1 MADELPAR
9 FRRKLEKEYALLKA
23 RVAVASG
30 RRGAQR
36 WIFGH
41 VSDEV
46 WLDLNTAGYRRHAIL
61 RDVLPGLPP
70 ERDQKGFI
78 GSTGDRAL
86 REAFLAYRFWKERA
100 RRHGRPIGPRSRLLD
115 FGTGWGRFVRLFM
128 RDMPL
133 ENLLGVDVT
142 ERALG
147 LARSS
152 NPWSRFQRIPP
163 LPPSGL
169 PAETFDCVH
178 LYSVFSHL
186 SEEAHDRWLT
196 EFARILRPGGLVLA
210 TTWSRDYIERC
221 ERARRGEG
229 GNEHPGARLAFVG
242 TSDWLVRYDR
252 GEFCH
257 SPIGGGG
264 ELAPSFY
271 GESCIPEAYV
281 RRRWTDRF
289 EIREYAPPDFAT
301 RWQTFIVGRKP

>member
-1 MADELPAR
+1 VAGELPAR
-9 FRRKLEKEYALLKA
+9 LRRKLEKEYALLKA
-23 RVAVASG
+23 RVAVARG

-61 RDVLPGLPP
+61 RDVLPALPP
-70 ERDQKGFI
+70 EADQKGFI

-100 RRHGRPIGPRSRLLD
+100 RRHGRPIGIRSRLLD

-128 RDMPL
+128 RDVAP

-142 ERALG
+142 ERALA
-147 LARSS
+147 LARAS
-152 NPWSRFQRIPP
+152 NPWSRFERIAP

-196 EFARILRPGGLVLA
+196 EFARILRPGGLLLA
-210 TTWSRDYIERC
+210 TTWPREYIERC
-221 ERARRGEG
+221 ELARRGE
-229 GNEHPGARLAFVG
+229 NNDEHPGARVAFVS
-242 TSDWLVRYDR
+242 TADWLARYDR

-257 SPIGGGG
+257 SPVGGGG
-264 ELAPSFY
+264 ELATSFY
-271 GESCIPEAYV
+271 GESCLSEAYV

-289 EIREYAPPDFAT
+289 EICEYAPPDYDT
-301 RWQTFIVGRKP
+301 RWQTFIVGRRL